1 MQIAGIEGQ
10 VMSVHLIDQGL
21 YMTSGLGSLRLS
33 SSQIEMRKIRVL
45 LERLFN
51 LKRNLLYMKNC
62 FQKLEFDKSSD
73 SKSMERRL
81 KIKRSPYESSSNES
95 SDEELFDQE
104 VSEEEI
110 SEEEISDEKISEE
123 EVPSEEVSGV
133 HKDTKYT
140 G

>member
-1 MQIAGIEGQ
+1 MQIASIDGQ
-10 VMSVHLIDQGL
+10 VMSVHLVDQGL
-21 YMTSGLGSLRLS
+21 YVTSGLGSLRLS

-81 KIKRSPYESSSNES
+81 KIKRSPYESSSNEG

-104 VSEEEI
+104 V